1 MRDPESN
8 ETQKLATLLELGQ
21 VLSGTLNLK
30 HSLHRALEILEQ
42 RHGMFRSAVML
53 LHDSELHIHASN
65 GITAEGQKARYRLG
79 EGITG
84 RVVESRKPVVVPQ
97 VSKEPLLLNRAA
109 SRKGLKE
116 ELTFICVPIL
126 EGRKTIGALGVDLVF
141 KKDRDYDRIV
151 KFLRVIA
158 SMIGQAVRVERLV
171 EAETQRLVAENTHL
185 REELRERYD
194 FSNMVGSSGGMRQ
207 VYEQVAQVAGTN
219 TSVLIRGESGT
230 GKELIAHAIHYNS
243 PRANKPFVKV
253 SCAALPET
261 LIESELF
268 GHERGAFTGAIKER
282 PGRFELAQGGTI
294 FLDDIDDVPL
304 SMQVKLLRVLQ
315 NRVVERLGGT
325 RQIPVDVRVVTGSK
339 RDLRQMVAEGKF
351 RDDLFYRLNVIP
363 VNLPP
368 LRDRR
373 EDIPI
378 LVDHFVKRYFRQRGE
393 EPRAVSPAVMQAFM
407 RYPWP
412 GNVRELENAC
422 ERIAQ
427 TCTCD
432 TVRLGCVPVSV
443 LFHKYAEDHQPVIEN
458 HAHPSAV
465 SLDERLR
472 EVESNLITW
481 ALKVSGGN
489 KSKAAELLS
498 IKRSTLGDRIKKLEL
513 THLEATEQQ

>member
-1 MRDPESN
+1 MANAPFTIDSVVV
-8 ETQKLATLLELGQ
+8 G
-21 VLSGTLNLK
+21 
-30 HSLHRALEILEQ
+30 
-42 RHGMFRSAVML
+42 RSARM
-53 LHDSELHIHASN
+53 
-65 GITAEGQKARYRLG
+65 
-79 EGITG
+79 
-84 RVVESRKPVVVPQ
+84 
-97 VSKEPLLLNRAA
+97 RA
-109 SRKGLKE
+109 
-116 ELTFICVPIL
+116 
-126 EGRKTIGALGVDLVF
+126 VF
-141 KKDRDYDRIV
+141 DFV
-151 KFLRVIA
+151 RVIA
-158 SMIGQAVRVERLV
+158 DS
-171 EAETQRLVAENTHL
+171 
-185 REELRERYD
+185 D
-194 FSNMVGSSGGMRQ
+194 S
-207 VYEQVAQVAGTN
+207 
-219 TSVLIRGESGT
+219 SVLVSGETGT
-230 GKELIAHAIHYNS
+230 GKELIANLIHQS
-243 PRANKPFVKV
+243 SSRRHKPFVPV
-253 SCAALPET
+253 SCAILSET

-268 GHERGAFTGAIKER
+268 GHERGAFTGAIKDR
-282 PGRFELAQGGTI
+282 PGRFELAAGGTI

-304 SMQVKLLRVLQ
+304 TMQVKLLRVLQ

-325 RQIPVDVRVVTGSK
+325 RQIPVDVRVITGSK
-339 RDLRQMVAEGKF
+339 RDLRALTAEGKF

-393 EPRAVSPAVMQAFM
+393 EPRGISPAVLQAFM

-443 LFHKYAEDHQPVIEN
+443 LFHKYAEDQQPIVET

-465 SLDERLR
+465 SLDDRLK
-472 EVESNLITW
+472 EVESNLISW

-489 KSKAAELLS
+489 KSKAAELLN

-513 THLEATEQQ
+513 THLEVGES